1 MSQGPDIKFPLASRC
16 TQCSQDVD
24 VHAPS
29 LVRQSSM
36 SIPPVRSLVTKSKGA
51 ADLAVGQ
58 NNGLKS
64 QRSLPNEK
72 SYQEGERKAVLC
84 KLSKGSL
91 VHCEF
96 QVSDA
101 LGPLLQYPLHHL
113 HILLCLSF
121 LLHEMTTPL
130 LLHRLTS
137 DREVCKTK
145 SEYQR

>member
-1 MSQGPDIKFPLASRC
+1 MSQDPAIKSPLASQC
-16 TQCSQDVD
+16 TQCSQDVI
-24 VHAPS
+24 VRAPS
-29 LVRQSSM
+29 LVLQSSM
-36 SIPPVRSLVTKSKGA
+36 SIPPVRSLVTKSEGA

-58 NNGLKS
+58 NHGLKP
-64 QRSLPNEK
+64 QQSLPNEE
-72 SYQEGERKAVLC
+72 SHQEGERKAVLC

-96 QVSDA
+96 QVSNT
-101 LGPLLQYPLHHL
+101 LRPLLQYPLHHL

-121 LLHEMTTPL
+121 LLHEMTTQ

-137 DREVCKTK
+137 DREVCETK